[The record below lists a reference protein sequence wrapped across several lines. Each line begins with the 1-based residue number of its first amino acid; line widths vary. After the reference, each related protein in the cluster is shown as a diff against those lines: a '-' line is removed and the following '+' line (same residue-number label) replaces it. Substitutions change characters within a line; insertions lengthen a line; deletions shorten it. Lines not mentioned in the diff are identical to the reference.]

1 MDNTSKILY
10 DMGIRKIVF
19 RSRPKDEY
27 QLKLLPASK
36 ARLAF
41 AKAISLLGPVLSTS
55 VDTYNDYTSS
65 VERAK
70 EDLEAGVVPDKFDL
84 SFFEFSVVLS
94 QQIDRPE
101 FQELMDLLLEGLT
114 KNEQTF
120 DFDEEFRGRLDDQ
133 LFIIE
138 VAFKENLS
146 IPFVRW
152 LEEKGFVGIVTS
164 LQSVMSGLSGQQKD

>member
-1 MDNTSKILY
+1 MDNTSKVLY
-10 DMGIRKIVF
+10 DMGIRTIVF
-19 RSRPKDEY
+19 KSKPQDQY

-41 AKAISLLGPVLSTS
+41 AKAISLIGPVFATS
-55 VDTYNDYTSS
+55 LDTYNEYTSH
-65 VERAK
+65 VAQAQA
-70 EDLEAGVVPDKFDL
+70 DIEAGETPDNFDL

-94 QQIDRPE
+94 QQVDRPE
-101 FQELMDLLLEGLT
+101 FQELLDLLLSELT
-114 KNEQTF
+114 KNEQKF

-133 LFIIE
+133 FKIIE

-152 LEEKGFVGIVTS
+152 LEEKGFAGMTTS
-164 LQSVMSGLSGQQKD
+164 LQSAMSGISGQLKS